1 MTTPGPASALRLV
14 LGSASPRRL
23 ELLAQVGVIP
33 ADVRPPDVDETPRPA
48 ELPLA
53 YVRRI
58 ARAKAMALTLAADE
72 VALCADTTVAV
83 GRRILGKPE
92 DAAQAAAFLALLSG
106 RRHRVITAV
115 VVRRGDTVWAREVTT
130 QVAVRRLG
138 PQDIARYVAGGEWRG
153 KAGGY
158 AIQGA
163 AGAFIP
169 WINGSVTGVIGLP
182 LAETMQMLTTAGV
195 SAGVSAGIAAG
206 IAAGVVR

>member
-1 MTTPGPASALRLV
+1 VSVTTAGAGPGATPVALLRLV

-23 ELLAQVGVIP
+23 DLLAQVGLTPHAI
-33 ADVRPPDVDETPRPA
+33 RPPEIDEDPLKGEP
-48 ELPLA
+48 PLA

-58 ARAKAMALTLAADE
+58 ARAKAQAVAAGADE
-72 VALCADTTVAV
+72 VVLCADTTVAV
-83 GRRILGKPE
+83 GRRILGKPA
-92 DAAQAAAFLALLSG
+92 DAAQAAEFLGLLSG

-115 VVRRGDTVWAREVTT
+115 AVRRDDKVQARDVTT
-130 QVAVRRLG
+130 QVAFRRLT
-138 PQDIARYVAGGEWRG
+138 PAEIAAYVAGGEWQG

-182 LAETMQMLTTAGV
+182 LAETVAMLRTAGV
-195 SAGVSAGIAAG
+195 M
-206 IAAGVVR
+206 R

>member
-1 MTTPGPASALRLV
+1 MGLAQPGVLRLV

-23 ELLAQVGVIP
+23 ELLAQVGLVP
-33 ADVRPPDVDETPRPA
+33 DDVRPPDIDEAPLRA

-58 ARAKAMALTLAADE
+58 ARAKALALTLTPDE

-83 GRRILGKPE
+83 GRRILGKPG
-92 DAAQAAAFLALLSG
+92 DPVQAAAFLALLSG
-106 RRHRVITAV
+106 RRHRVVTAV
-115 VVRRGDTVWAREVTT
+115 VVRRGDRIWARDVTT
-130 QVAVRRLG
+130 QVAFRRLT
-138 PQDIARYVAGGEWRG
+138 PQDIARYVAGGEWQG

-182 LAETMQMLTTAGV
+182 LTETMQMLTTAG
-195 SAGVSAGIAAG
+195 I
-206 IAAGVVR
+206 VR

>member
-1 MTTPGPASALRLV
+1 MGLAQPGVLRLV

-23 ELLAQVGVIP
+23 ELLAQAGLVP
-33 ADVRPPDVDETPRPA
+33 DDVRPPDIDEAPLRA

-58 ARAKAMALTLAADE
+58 ARAKALALTLTPDE

-83 GRRILGKPE
+83 GRRILGKPG
-92 DAAQAAAFLALLSG
+92 DPVQAAAFLALLSG
-106 RRHRVITAV
+106 RRHRVVTAV
-115 VVRRGDTVWAREVTT
+115 VVRRGDRIWARDVTT
-130 QVAVRRLG
+130 QVAFRRLT
-138 PQDIARYVAGGEWRG
+138 PQDIARYVAGGEWQG

-158 AIQGA
+158 AIQGG

-182 LAETMQMLTTAGV
+182 LTETMQMLTTAG
-195 SAGVSAGIAAG
+195 I
-206 IAAGVVR
+206 VR